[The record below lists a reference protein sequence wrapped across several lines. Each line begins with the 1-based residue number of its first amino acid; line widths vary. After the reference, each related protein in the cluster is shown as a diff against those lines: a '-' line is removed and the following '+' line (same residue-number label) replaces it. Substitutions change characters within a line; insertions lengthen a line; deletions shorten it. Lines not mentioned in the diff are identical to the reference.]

1 MKKYIIEENVVLA
14 IIKYLS
20 ARPWAEVQEVM
31 PVLRNLQEH
40 KEVVIPEVVEEK
52 PNV

>member
-14 IIKYLS
+14 VIKYLS

-31 PVLRNLQEH
+31 PVLRNLEEFSEPA
-40 KEVVIPEVVEEK
+40 KTEVIEETT
-52 PNV
+52 